1 MNTPGPERDDVRTEP
16 APGEPG
22 PKVRHDAGRD
32 TSGPAATRDETDP
45 GKRSLGARMPWRT
58 RGHRH
63 PEESWW
69 SFGVLVTVA
78 AVIVLALIAWLVL
91 F

>member
-1 MNTPGPERDDVRTEP
+1 MNAPRPERDDARTEP
-16 APGEPG
+16 APGEPRPGESG
-22 PKVRHDAGRD
+22 PGVRDDAG
-32 TSGPAATRDETDP
+32 
-45 GKRSLGARMPWRT
+45 KKSLGARMPWRT